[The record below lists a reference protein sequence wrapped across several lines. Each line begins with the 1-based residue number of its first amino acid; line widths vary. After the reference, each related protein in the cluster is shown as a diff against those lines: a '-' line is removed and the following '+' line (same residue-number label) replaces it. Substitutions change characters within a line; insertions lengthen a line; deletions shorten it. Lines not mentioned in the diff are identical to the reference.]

1 MDEVITEWSLPG
13 HKAKSKRTDRSD
25 TRKYDDKTL
34 LESRRFV
41 DGLAA
46 NQTIRRT
53 PLDWPE

>member
-13 HKAKSKRTDRSD
+13 HKAKSKRPDRSD

-41 DGLAA
+41 DGLTAS
-46 NQTIRRT
+46 QTIRRS
-53 PLDWPE
+53 PADRPR